1 VDDRTP
7 AGPEGWSLEGL
18 GLTSLQVSALEER
31 GVSSQAALRTA
42 LDDPGGRKE
51 IAETLALDRKEVEE
65 LDERLHVAQLSGD
78 PAVGRA
84 LIAAG
89 LDDLARIAR
98 TLADELVELVPTLDP
113 REAQN
118 VKDKATELAFPL
130 GWRPPDRAD

>member
-1 VDDRTP
+1 MDDRTP
-7 AGPEGWSLEGL
+7 AAPEEWSFEGL
-18 GLTSLQVSALEER
+18 GLTSSQTSTLEER
-31 GVSSQAALRTA
+31 GVDSQGALRAA
-42 LDDPGGRKE
+42 LDDPSQRKE
-51 IAETLALDRKEVEE
+51 MADALGLDGKEVEE
-65 LDERLHVAQLSGD
+65 LGERMHVAQLSRD

-98 TLADELVELVPTLDP
+98 IPVGELVEVVPTLDP

>member
-1 VDDRTP
+1 
-7 AGPEGWSLEGL
+7 
-18 GLTSLQVSALEER
+18 VSALEER
-31 GVSSQAALRTA
+31 GVSSHAALRTA
-42 LDDPGGRKE
+42 LDDPSGRKE
-51 IAETLALDRKEVEE
+51 IAETLGLDRKDVEG
-65 LDERLHVAQLSGD
+65 LDERVHVALLSPD

-89 LDDLARIAR
+89 LDVLRRVAR
-98 TLADELVELVPTLDP
+98 TDIDELVELVPALDP

>member
-1 VDDRTP
+1 M
-7 AGPEGWSLEGL
+7 
-18 GLTSLQVSALEER
+18 
-31 GVSSQAALRTA
+31 SSQAALRAA
-42 LDDPGGRKE
+42 LDDPGRRKE
-51 IAETLALDRKEVEE
+51 IGDALGLDGKEVEQ
-65 LDERLHVAQLSGD
+65 LDERVHVAHLSGD

-98 TLADELVELVPTLDP
+98 TPADELAELVPTLDA